1 MENYKAI
8 RIVLILFT
16 KLTLHKPF
24 KYCEY
29 WYDTSVHT
37 LNSATHQIE
46 SIRAGILCEETS
58 QEETNPRVVAAG
70 DSSLVRRVICPKR
83 IAIELGLWLVSN
95 FRKLHNSVLDK

>member
-24 KYCEY
+24 KCCEY
-29 WYDTSVHT
+29 WYDTSMHT

-58 QEETNPRVVAAG
+58 QEETNPLKG
-70 DSSLVRRVICPKR
+70 SGSGGQFTCPKGH
-83 IAIELGLWLVSN
+83 LS
-95 FRKLHNSVLDK
+95 